1 MQKTTAELPS
11 PTIALKNLTLF
22 RTLSRDRKFYRV
34 CESRGTE
41 TGRCIL
47 VSGPKESV
55 SHVPGVVF
63 GLIWQRLRVPRSVD
77 FVNFGD
83 YGWRSGWWFYLEHDP
98 NLDSI
103 RSDPRLQSV
112 LEEVRADMAKQSA
125 RVRAMEAD
133 GRLEPIPEDL

>member
-1 MQKTTAELPS
+1 
-11 PTIALKNLTLF
+11 
-22 RTLSRDRKFYRV
+22 
-34 CESRGTE
+34 
-41 TGRCIL
+41 
-47 VSGPKESV
+47 
-55 SHVPGVVF
+55 
-63 GLIWQRLRVPRSVD
+63 LIWQRLRVPRSVD